1 MARYE
6 GMEEMVG
13 HLQARLA
20 VGAPPLERSEP
31 DMSMPSA
38 PGGADE
44 GHAHAVER
52 VMYLLRE
59 AQELRTL
66 LNAAQARALTQAE
79 GDDLLGLLG
88 QVLQELWSCESVL
101 HRITPSDAR
110 P

>member
-6 GMEEMVG
+6 GMDQIVG
-13 HLQARLA
+13 HLQLQLA

-31 DMSMPSA
+31 DMSIPSA

-52 VMYLLRE
+52 IMYLLRE
-59 AQELRTL
+59 AQELRTIL
-66 LNAAQARALTQAE
+66 SAAQSRALTQAE
-79 GDDLLGLLG
+79 SDDLLGLLG

-101 HRITPSDAR
+101 HRSTPSDAR
-110 P
+110 S